1 MLNKFLFKHIDNSAL
16 IVFRMIFGALI
27 SLESFGAIATGWITR
42 TLVEPKF
49 TFSFIGFEWLQP
61 LPGPWMY
68 VYYAVMGVF
77 GIFVMIGYKYRLSIL
92 SFTILWA
99 GVYFM
104 QKSSYNNHYYFLMI
118 LSAAMIAMPA
128 HKFASVDAKLNPEIK
143 SISMPNWCRLY
154 FFLQLFILYTYASI
168 AKMYPDWINLTVP
181 ELLMQSKQHYYVVGD
196 LLQYKAVH
204 YFIAYGGILFDGL
217 IIPLLLWK
225 PTRKIAF
232 FASVFF
238 HLFNSIIFQVGI
250 FPYLSLSF
258 AVFFFEPKYIINLF
272 LKKKPLYDANKT
284 ITPNYASVIKT
295 VFIVYFLVQIALPLR
310 HHFIKD
316 DVLWT
321 EEGHRMSWRMMLRTK
336 NSATTFTVVDKATS
350 KSTIINFDD
359 YLSKK
364 QRKPVSAKPDVM
376 WQFAQHLKKEYA
388 KKGIDIEVYVR
399 AFVSVNGKPR
409 KQLIDPKVDLAN
421 AKWNP
426 FKHQEWILPSK
437 QDENN

>member
-1 MLNKFLFKHIDNSAL
+1 MNKFLFKHIDNSAL
-16 IVFRMIFGALI
+16 IVFRIVFGLLI
-27 SLESFGAIATGWITR
+27 TLESFGAIFTGWITR
-42 TLVEPKF
+42 TLVEPQF
-49 TFSFIGFEWLQP
+49 TFNFIGFDWLQP
-61 LPGPWMY
+61 LPGSWMY
-68 VYYAVMGVF
+68 IYYAVMGIF
-77 GIFVMIGYKYRLSIL
+77 GIFVMIGYKYRISML
-92 SFTILWA
+92 SFTLLWA

-118 LSAAMIAMPA
+118 LSAVMIVMPA
-128 HKFASVDAKLNPEIK
+128 HKFASVDAKLNPKIK

-154 FFLQLFILYTYASI
+154 FFFQLFILYSFASI
-168 AKMYPDWINLTVP
+168 AKMYPDWLDLTVP
-181 ELLMQSKQHYYVVGD
+181 KLLMQSKQHYFLVGD
-196 LLQYKAVH
+196 LLQHKVVH
-204 YFIAYGGILFDGL
+204 YFVAYGGILFDGL

-232 FASVFF
+232 FASIFF

-250 FPYLSLSF
+250 FPYLSLTF
-258 AVFFFEPKYIINLF
+258 AVFFFEPKYIQNIF
-272 LKKKPLYDANKT
+272 LKKKSFYEANE
-284 ITPNYASVIKT
+284 IIIPSYAPVIKT
-295 VFIVYFLVQIALPLR
+295 VFIIYFIIQIALPIR
-310 HHFIKD
+310 HHFIKG

-336 NSATTFTVVDKATS
+336 SGQTTFTVIDKATDD
-350 KSTIINFDD
+350 STRINFND

-364 QRKPVSAKPDVM
+364 QRKTVSSKPDIM

-388 KKGIDIEVYVR
+388 KKGIDIKVYVK

-409 KQLIDPKVDLAN
+409 QQLIDPKVDLAN
-421 AKWNP
+421 VKWNP

>member
-1 MLNKFLFKHIDNSAL
+1 MNKFLFKHIDNSAL
-16 IVFRMIFGALI
+16 VVFRMFFGALI
-27 SLESFGAIATGWITR
+27 FFECFGAIATGWITR

-61 LPGPWMY
+61 LPGYWMY
-68 VYYAVMGVF
+68 VYYAVMGIF
-77 GIFVMIGYKYRLSIL
+77 GIFIMIGYKYRLSML
-92 SFTILWA
+92 SFTLLWA

-118 LSAAMIAMPA
+118 LSAVMVVMPA
-128 HKFASVDAKLNPEIK
+128 HKYASVDARLNPQIK

-154 FFLQLFILYTYASI
+154 FFLQLFILYTYAAI
-168 AKMYPDWINLTVP
+168 AKLYPDWLDLTVP
-181 ELLMQSKQHYYVVGD
+181 KLLMESKQHYVLVGE
-196 LLQYKAVH
+196 LLQYKVVH
-204 YFIAYGGILFDGL
+204 YFVAYGGILFDGL

-225 PTRKIAF
+225 PTRKLAFIA
-232 FASVFF
+232 SIIF
-238 HLFNSIIFQVGI
+238 HLFNSFIFQVGI
-250 FPYLSLSF
+250 FPYLSLAF
-258 AVFFFEPKYIINLF
+258 AVFFFEPKYIQNLF
-272 LKKKPLYDANKT
+272 LKKRAFYNANEV
-284 ITPNYASVIKT
+284 IIPNYAPVFKS
-295 VFIVYFLVQIALPLR
+295 VFILYFIVQIALPLR
-310 HHFIKD
+310 HHCIEG

-336 NSATTFTVVDKATS
+336 SATTTYTVVDKAT
-350 KSTIINFDD
+350 KSSTLINFDD

-364 QRKPVSAKPDVM
+364 QRKPASSKPDVI

-399 AFVSVNGKPR
+399 AYVSVNGKPR
-409 KQLIDPKVDLAN
+409 QQLIDPKVDLAN
-421 AKWNP
+421 VPWHP